1 MPPVPRRPAR
11 RSAVWKPTLS
21 DAAAGS
27 AAVHALSPGGDLA
40 EAVAGFR
47 PREPQQRMAVAVE
60 EALATAPTALLVEAA
75 TGVGKTFAYLVPIL
89 QARRRALISTGTKT
103 LQDQLFERDLPVVC
117 EALGYR
123 PRAAL
128 LKGRANYLCH
138 YRLELAAAEAG
149 GATGGGVRR
158 DQLPVIEALQR
169 FARTSDTGDLGL
181 AGILAEDSRL
191 WPQVTST
198 VDNCLGGEC
207 PNYTDCF
214 VVQARKRAQE
224 ADVVVVNHHLLL
236 ADMALKEE
244 GFGELL
250 PEVDAVIVDEAHQ
263 LPDIAGS
270 FFGIAVG
277 TRALRELA
285 RDTRREQEQHAPE
298 MLDIRQRVAEL
309 EACVAECLEA
319 SRTWEGRSSWES
331 VNPEGGLDP
340 LLDRLDATL
349 GFVGDALE
357 AAAARAPGLE
367 QLRGRS
373 ALLLERL
380 REWRE
385 ETPDTV
391 AWAERFSQSLTLH
404 RTPLD
409 AARPL
414 AQRRAARPAAWV
426 FTSATLAVGEDFSHA
441 ARRLGLP
448 ADVASER
455 LDSPFDFPRQACL
468 VHPQPPLP
476 NPNDPGYTRACIA
489 WAWPLLRDNPG
500 GGFFLFTSH
509 RALQE
514 AAAILRAELPRDRE
528 LLVQGEQPR
537 GDLLARFRESGTAW
551 LLGAHSFWE
560 GVDIRG
566 EALSIVIIDRLP
578 FAAPN
583 DPVLQARASAL
594 EAEGRSPFMEFTLPQ
609 AVLALKQGAGR
620 LIRDADDA
628 GILALCDPRLTGK
641 SYGRRF
647 LNSLPPFHRTREPA
661 AALRF
666 LEQARETTPCA

>member
-1 MPPVPRRPAR
+1 M
-11 RSAVWKPTLS
+11 S
-21 DAAAGS
+21 DTPDFAAEGS
-27 AAVHALSPGGDLA
+27 AAVRALSPGGDLA
-40 EAVAGFR
+40 VAVDGFR

-89 QARRRALISTGTKT
+89 QSRRRALISTGTKT
-103 LQDQLFERDLPVVC
+103 LQDQLFDRDLPMVC
-117 EALGYR
+117 EALSYR
-123 PRAAL
+123 PKAAL

-149 GATGGGVRR
+149 GAIGGGVKR
-158 DQLPVIEALQR
+158 DRLEVIEALQR
-169 FARTSDTGDLGL
+169 FARTSQSGDLGQ
-181 AGILAEDSRL
+181 AGILAEDSML

-198 VDNCLGGEC
+198 VDNCLAGEC
-207 PNYTDCF
+207 PNYNDCF

-270 FFGIAVG
+270 FFGVAFG

-285 RDTRREQEQHAPE
+285 RDARREQQQHAPE
-298 MLDIRQRVAEL
+298 MLDIPQRMAEL
-309 EACVAECLEA
+309 EACVAELLET
-319 SRTWEGRSSWES
+319 SRTWEGRSSWDA
-331 VNPEGGLDP
+331 VNPDRELDP
-340 LLDRLDATL
+340 LLDRMDASL
-349 GFVGDALE
+349 GVVGDALE
-357 AAAARAPGLE
+357 VAAARAPGLE

-391 AWAERFSQSLTLH
+391 AWAERFSQSLILH

-426 FTSATLAVGEDFSHA
+426 FTSATLAVGDDFGHA

-455 LDSPFDFPRQACL
+455 LDSPFDFPNQACL

-476 NPNDPGYTRACIA
+476 NPNAPGYTRACIA

-514 AAAILRAELPRDRE
+514 AAVILRAELPPERE

-537 GDLLARFRESGTAW
+537 GDLLARFRESGNAW

-566 EALSIVIIDRLP
+566 EALSVVIIDRLP

-620 LIRDADDA
+620 LIRDAEDA

-647 LNSLPPFHRTREPA
+647 LASLPPFYRTREPA
-661 AALRF
+661 TALRF
-666 LEQARETTPCA
+666 LEQARGRDVCA

>member
-1 MPPVPRRPAR
+1 MRRVPPRPVRRFA
-11 RSAVWKPTLS
+11 AWNPTLS
-21 DAAAGS
+21 DAFSTVAAGS
-27 AAVHALSPGGDLA
+27 AAVRALSPGGDLA
-40 EAVAGFR
+40 TAVEGFR

-89 QARRRALISTGTKT
+89 QSRRRALISTGTKT
-103 LQDQLFERDLPVVC
+103 LQDQLFERDLPMVC

-169 FARTSDTGDLGL
+169 FARSSDTGDLGQ
-181 AGILAEDSRL
+181 AGILAEDSML

-207 PNYTDCF
+207 PNYNDCF

-285 RDTRREQEQHAPE
+285 RDARREQEQHAPE

-309 EACVAECLEA
+309 EASVAELLDA
-319 SRTWEGRSSWES
+319 SRTWEGRSSWDT
-331 VNPEGGLDP
+331 VNPDGALDP
-340 LLDRLDATL
+340 LLDRLDAAL

-357 AAAARAPGLE
+357 AAAPRAPGLE
-367 QLRGRS
+367 QLRARS

-380 REWRE
+380 REWRQ

-414 AQRRAARPAAWV
+414 AQRRAARPAAWI
-426 FTSATLAVGEDFSHA
+426 FTSATLAVGEDFGHA

-455 LDSPFDFPRQACL
+455 LDSPFDFPHQACL

-514 AAAILRAELPRDRE
+514 AATILRAELPDDRE

-537 GDLLARFRESGTAW
+537 GDLLARFRESGRAW

-566 EALSIVIIDRLP
+566 EALSVVIIDRLP

-647 LNSLPPFHRTREPA
+647 LASLPPFHRTREPA

-666 LEQARETTPCA
+666 LGKH

>member
-1 MPPVPRRPAR
+1 MSDGFGTVP
-11 RSAVWKPTLS
+11 
-21 DAAAGS
+21 AGS
-27 AAVHALSPGGDLA
+27 AAVRALSPGGDLA
-40 EAVAGFR
+40 AAVEGFR
-47 PREPQQRMAVAVE
+47 PREPQQRMAAAVE

-149 GATGGGVRR
+149 GATGGRVRR
-158 DQLPVIEALQR
+158 EQLPVIEALQR
-169 FARTSDTGDLGL
+169 FARTSDTGDLGQ
-181 AGILAEDSRL
+181 AGILAEDSML

-207 PNYTDCF
+207 PSYNDCF

-298 MLDIRQRVAEL
+298 MLDVRQRVAEL
-309 EACVAECLEA
+309 EASVAELLEA
-319 SRTWEGRSSWES
+319 SRTWESRSSWDT
-331 VNPEGGLDP
+331 VNPDGGLDP
-340 LLDRLDATL
+340 LLDRLDASL
-349 GFVGDALE
+349 GFVGDTLE
-357 AAAARAPGLE
+357 AAAVRAPGLE

-380 REWRE
+380 RAWRE

-391 AWAERFSQSLTLH
+391 AWAERFSQSVTLH

-414 AQRRAARPAAWV
+414 AQRRAARPAAWI
-426 FTSATLAVGEDFSHA
+426 FTSATLAVGEDFGHA

-448 ADVASER
+448 GDVASER
-455 LDSPFDFPRQACL
+455 LDSPFDFPNQACL

-514 AAAILRAELPRDRE
+514 AATILRAELPGGRE

-537 GDLLARFRESGTAW
+537 GDLLARFRESGQAW

-566 EALSIVIIDRLP
+566 EALSVVIIDRLP

-620 LIRDADDA
+620 LIRDANDA

-647 LNSLPPFHRTREPA
+647 LASLPPFHRTREPA

-666 LEQARETTPCA
+666 LEQAREADTCV

>member
-1 MPPVPRRPAR
+1 M
-11 RSAVWKPTLS
+11 S
-21 DAAAGS
+21 DAFSTVAAGS
-27 AAVHALSPGGDLA
+27 AAVRALSPGGDLA
-40 EAVAGFR
+40 TAVEGFR

-89 QARRRALISTGTKT
+89 QSRRRALISTGTKT
-103 LQDQLFERDLPVVC
+103 LQDQLFERDLPMVC

-169 FARTSDTGDLGL
+169 FARSSDTGDLGQ
-181 AGILAEDSRL
+181 AGILAEDSML

-207 PNYTDCF
+207 PNYNDCF

-285 RDTRREQEQHAPE
+285 RDARREQEQHAPE

-309 EACVAECLEA
+309 EASVAELLDA
-319 SRTWEGRSSWES
+319 SRTWEGRSSWDT
-331 VNPEGGLDP
+331 VNPDGALDP
-340 LLDRLDATL
+340 LLDRLDAAL

-357 AAAARAPGLE
+357 AAAPRAPGLE
-367 QLRGRS
+367 QLRARS

-380 REWRE
+380 REWRQ

-414 AQRRAARPAAWV
+414 AQRRAARPAAWI
-426 FTSATLAVGEDFSHA
+426 FTSATLAVGEDFGHA

-455 LDSPFDFPRQACL
+455 LDSPFDFPHQACL

-514 AAAILRAELPRDRE
+514 AATILRAELPDDRE

-537 GDLLARFRESGTAW
+537 GDLLARFRESGRAW

-566 EALSIVIIDRLP
+566 EALSVVIIDRLP

-647 LNSLPPFHRTREPA
+647 LASLPPFHRTREPA

-666 LEQARETTPCA
+666 LGKH

>member
-1 MPPVPRRPAR
+1 M
-11 RSAVWKPTLS
+11 SDSSNAVTVE
-21 DAAAGS
+21 S
-27 AAVHALSPGGDLA
+27 AAVRALSPGGDLA
-40 EAVAGFR
+40 TAVAGFR

-89 QARRRALISTGTKT
+89 QSRRRALISTGTKT
-103 LQDQLFERDLPVVC
+103 LQDQLFDRDLPVVC
-117 EALGYR
+117 QALGYR

-149 GATGGGVRR
+149 GATGSPVRR
-158 DQLPVIEALQR
+158 EQLPVIEALQR
-169 FARTSDTGDLGL
+169 FARTSPTGDLGQ

-207 PNYTDCF
+207 PSYNDCF

-298 MLDIRQRVAEL
+298 MLDIRQRIAEL
-309 EACVAECLEA
+309 EASVAELLDA
-319 SRTWEGRSSWES
+319 SRTWEGRSSWDTVS
-331 VNPEGGLDP
+331 PGGELDP
-340 LLDRLDATL
+340 LLDRLDTNL

-380 REWRE
+380 RDWRE

-391 AWAERFSQSLTLH
+391 AWAERFSQSLILH

-414 AQRRAARPAAWV
+414 AQRRAARPAAWI
-426 FTSATLAVGEDFSHA
+426 FTSATLAVGEDFGHA

-455 LDSPFDFPRQACL
+455 LDSPFDFPNQACL

-514 AAAILRAELPRDRE
+514 AAAILRAELPADRE

-537 GDLLARFRESGTAW
+537 GDLLARFRESGNAW

-566 EALSIVIIDRLP
+566 EALSVVIIDRLP
-578 FAAPN
+578 FAAPS
-583 DPVLQARASAL
+583 DPVLQARAAAL
-594 EAEGRSPFMEFTLPQ
+594 EEEGRSPFMEFTLPQ

-620 LIRDADDA
+620 LIRDAGDS

-641 SYGRRF
+641 PYGRRF
-647 LNSLPPFHRTREPA
+647 LASLPAFHRTRDPG

-666 LEQARETTPCA
+666 LDQARERGQCA

>member
-1 MPPVPRRPAR
+1 M
-11 RSAVWKPTLS
+11 S
-21 DAAAGS
+21 DAS
-27 AAVHALSPGGDLA
+27 DPIPAVSPAVRALSPEGAIA
-40 EAVAGFR
+40 EAVEGFR
-47 PREPQQRMAVAVE
+47 PRAPQQQMALAVE
-60 EALATAPTALLVEAA
+60 DALVTAPGALLVEAA

-89 QARRRALISTGTKT
+89 QSRRRALISTGTKT

-117 EALGYR
+117 EALGYH

-149 GATGGGVRR
+149 GARGGSVQRER
-158 DQLPVIEALQR
+158 LPVIEALQR
-169 FARTSDTGDLGL
+169 FARTSGTGDLGQ
-181 AGILAEDSRL
+181 AGILAEDSPL

-198 VDNCLGGEC
+198 VDNCLAGEC
-207 PNYTDCF
+207 PSYNDCF

-270 FFGIAVG
+270 FFGVAVG
-277 TRALRELA
+277 TRALKELA

-298 MLDIRQRVAEL
+298 MLDIRQRIAEL
-309 EACVAECLEA
+309 EACAGDLLDA
-319 SRTWEGRSSWES
+319 SQAWEGRSSWDEI
-331 VNPEGGLDP
+331 NPEGALDP
-340 LLDRLDATL
+340 LLDRLDACL
-349 GFVGDALE
+349 GFAHDAL
-357 AAAARAPGLE
+357 AAAAPRAPGLE
-367 QLRGRS
+367 QLRARS
-373 ALLLERL
+373 AQLLERL

-385 ETPDTV
+385 DSPDTV
-391 AWAERFSQSLTLH
+391 AWAERFSQSLILH

-426 FTSATLAVGEDFSHA
+426 FTSATLAVGDDFGHA

-468 VHPQPPLP
+468 VHPHPPLP
-476 NPNDPGYTRACIA
+476 NPNDPRYTRACIA
-489 WAWPLLRDNPG
+489 WARPLLRDNPG

-509 RALQE
+509 RALRE
-514 AAAILRAELPRDRE
+514 AAAILRAELPPGRE

-537 GDLLARFRESGTAW
+537 GDLLARFRESGSAW

-566 EALSIVIIDRLP
+566 EALSVVIIDRLP
-578 FAAPN
+578 FASPS
-583 DPVLQARASAL
+583 DPVLQARAAAL

-620 LIRDADDA
+620 LIRDANDA

-641 SYGRRF
+641 PYGRRF
-647 LNSLPPFHRTREPA
+647 LASLPAFHRTREPA

-666 LEQARETTPCA
+666 LAQARERDACV

>member
-1 MPPVPRRPAR
+1 
-11 RSAVWKPTLS
+11 
-21 DAAAGS
+21 
-27 AAVHALSPGGDLA
+27 
-40 EAVAGFR
+40 
-47 PREPQQRMAVAVE
+47 MAVAVE

-89 QARRRALISTGTKT
+89 QSRRRALISTGTKT
-103 LQDQLFERDLPVVC
+103 LQDQLFDRDLPVVC
-117 EALGYR
+117 EALSYR
-123 PRAAL
+123 PKAAL

-149 GATGGGVRR
+149 GAIGGGVKR
-158 DQLPVIEALQR
+158 DRLEVIEALQR
-169 FARTSDTGDLGL
+169 FARTSQSGDLGQ
-181 AGILAEDSRL
+181 AGILAEDSVL

-198 VDNCLGGEC
+198 VDNCLAGEC
-207 PNYTDCF
+207 PNYNDCF

-270 FFGIAVG
+270 FFGVAFG

-285 RDTRREQEQHAPE
+285 RDARREQQQHAPE
-298 MLDIRQRVAEL
+298 MLDIPQRMAEL
-309 EACVAECLEA
+309 EACVAELLET
-319 SRTWEGRSSWES
+319 SRTWEGRSSWDA
-331 VNPEGGLDP
+331 VNPDRELDP
-340 LLDRLDATL
+340 LLDRMDANL

-357 AAAARAPGLE
+357 VAAARAPGLE

-391 AWAERFSQSLTLH
+391 AWAERFSQSLILH

-414 AQRRAARPAAWV
+414 AQRRAARPAAWI
-426 FTSATLAVGEDFSHA
+426 FTSATLAVGDDFGHA

-455 LDSPFDFPRQACL
+455 LDSPFDFPNQACL

-476 NPNDPGYTRACIA
+476 NPNAPGYTRACIA

-514 AAAILRAELPRDRE
+514 AAVILRAELPPERE

-537 GDLLARFRESGTAW
+537 GDLLARFRESGNAW

-566 EALSIVIIDRLP
+566 EALSVVIIDRLP

-620 LIRDADDA
+620 LIRDAEDA

-647 LNSLPPFHRTREPA
+647 LASLPPFYRTREPA
-661 AALRF
+661 TALRF
-666 LEQARETTPCA
+666 LEQARGRDVCA

>member
-1 MPPVPRRPAR
+1 M
-11 RSAVWKPTLS
+11 S
-21 DAAAGS
+21 DTPGFAAEGS
-27 AAVHALSPGGDLA
+27 AAVRALSPGGDLA
-40 EAVAGFR
+40 VAVDGFR

-89 QARRRALISTGTKT
+89 QSRRRALISTGTKT
-103 LQDQLFERDLPVVC
+103 LQDQLFDRDLPVVC
-117 EALGYR
+117 EALSYR
-123 PRAAL
+123 PKAAL

-149 GATGGGVRR
+149 GAIGGGVKR
-158 DQLPVIEALQR
+158 DRLEVIEALQR
-169 FARTSDTGDLGL
+169 FARTSQSGDLGQ
-181 AGILAEDSRL
+181 AGILAEDSVL

-198 VDNCLGGEC
+198 VDNCLAGEC
-207 PNYTDCF
+207 PNYNDCF

-224 ADVVVVNHHLLL
+224 AEVVVVNHHLLL

-270 FFGIAVG
+270 FFGVAFG

-285 RDTRREQEQHAPE
+285 RDARREQQQHAPE
-298 MLDIRQRVAEL
+298 MLDIPQRMAEL
-309 EACVAECLEA
+309 EACVAELLET
-319 SRTWEGRSSWES
+319 SRTWEGRSSWDA
-331 VNPEGGLDP
+331 VNPDRELDP
-340 LLDRLDATL
+340 LLDRMDANL

-357 AAAARAPGLE
+357 VAAARAPGLE

-391 AWAERFSQSLTLH
+391 AWAERFSQSLILH

-426 FTSATLAVGEDFSHA
+426 FTSATLAVGDDFGHA

-455 LDSPFDFPRQACL
+455 LDSPFDFPNQACL

-476 NPNDPGYTRACIA
+476 NPNAPGYTRACIA

-514 AAAILRAELPRDRE
+514 AAAILRAELPPERE

-537 GDLLARFRESGTAW
+537 GDLLARFRESGNAW

-566 EALSIVIIDRLP
+566 EALSVVIIDRLP

-620 LIRDADDA
+620 LIRDAEDA

-647 LNSLPPFHRTREPA
+647 LASLPPFYRTREPA
-661 AALRF
+661 TALRF
-666 LEQARETTPCA
+666 LEQARGRDVCA